1 MTRIEF
7 APEVSED
14 FERIITHLENLEAQ
28 HIQARIDEIIQAIA
42 TLEQNPK
49 VGRPARGEMRELI
62 IGRDAQGYVA
72 LYRYIPE
79 IDIAFV
85 LAIRSQREAGY
96 RSV

>member
-7 APEVSED
+7 APKVSED
-14 FERIITHLENLEAQ
+14 FERIIAHREKLEAQ
-28 HIQARIDEIIQAIA
+28 HIQARMDEIIQAIA
-42 TLEQNPK
+42 TLEKNPK

-72 LYRYIPE
+72 LYQYIPE